1 MSIIRVEREEKKG
14 VDELLRAIERVE
26 AEEGVHII
34 ALDERAVFGGDQVR
48 AAIMH
53 AQRNFAEGKNVA
65 RDFRTEVMRYIS
77 CERQIKEAIK
87 KAGVKEGSGGL
98 ILAVTGGADEER
110 ILKLLGLKKSGF
122 ISEKRDKVDEAL
134 ESMALLDL

>member
-1 MSIIRVEREEKKG
+1 MSIKTIRVEREEKKK
-14 VDELLRAIERVE
+14 VDELLRAIECAE

-34 ALDERAVFGGDQVR
+34 ALDERAVFGEDQVR

-65 RDFRTEVMRYIS
+65 RDLRTEVMRYIS
-77 CERQIKEAIK
+77 CERQIKEAIR
-87 KAGVKEGSGGL
+87 KAGVKEDSEGFILVL
-98 ILAVTGGADEER
+98 IGVVDEER

-122 ISEKRDKVDEAL
+122 ISEKEIRWMRLWRAWL
-134 ESMALLDL
+134 Y